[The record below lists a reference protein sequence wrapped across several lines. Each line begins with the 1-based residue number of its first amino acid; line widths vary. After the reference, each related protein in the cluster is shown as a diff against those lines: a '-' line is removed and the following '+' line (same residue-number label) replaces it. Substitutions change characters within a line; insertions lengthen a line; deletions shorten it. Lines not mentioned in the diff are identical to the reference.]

1 MTNDGLLTIN
11 NLTISYGSKVA
22 VQSVGFN
29 INAGEVVSLVGE
41 SGSGKTT
48 VLRSILSLMDK
59 NAKVLEGEI
68 NLNGKNML
76 NLTAHRRER
85 IAGSEVSMIFQNSEN
100 AFDAVH
106 TLGSQLV
113 ECIRTHQKLN
123 KVQAKALAIKV
134 LSQFGFD
141 NVEQV
146 WNAYPFELSGGMCQ
160 RAAIAMA
167 MVNKPKLLLAD
178 EPTSSLDAAI
188 QSQVVK
194 TLVSLKEKYNTSIL
208 MVTHDIGVAANMSD
222 FIGVMYKG
230 RLVEWGRKDEVLFQ
244 TQSPYTKYLLQS
256 VKGMKNNLKNI
267 SLFGLNK
274 YVVGDNKIY
283 CSKTHWALEMYA
295 DE

>member
-1 MTNDGLLTIN
+1 MANDSLLTIDD
-11 NLTISYGSKVA
+11 LTISYGSKVA

-29 INAGEVVSLVGE
+29 IHSGEVVSLVGE

-59 NAKVLEGEI
+59 NARVLAGEVVF
-68 NLNGKNML
+68 NGKDML
-76 NLTAHRRER
+76 ALTARQREK
-85 IAGSEVSMIFQNSEN
+85 IAGSEVSMIFQNSES

-113 ECIRTHQKLN
+113 ECIRAHQKLD
-123 KVQAKALAIKV
+123 KVQAKDLAIKV

-141 NVEQV
+141 DVEQI

-160 RAAIAMA
+160 RAAIAVA

-178 EPTSSLDAAI
+178 EPTSALDATI
-188 QSQVVK
+188 QAQAVK

-230 RLVEWGRKDEVLFQ
+230 RLVEWGRKDEVLFKA
-244 TQSPYTKYLLQS
+244 QSPYTKFLLQS
-256 VKGMKNNLKNI
+256 VKGIKNDLKNI
-267 SLFGLNK
+267 GLFDLNK

-283 CSKTHWALEMYA
+283 CSKTHWSLEMYA